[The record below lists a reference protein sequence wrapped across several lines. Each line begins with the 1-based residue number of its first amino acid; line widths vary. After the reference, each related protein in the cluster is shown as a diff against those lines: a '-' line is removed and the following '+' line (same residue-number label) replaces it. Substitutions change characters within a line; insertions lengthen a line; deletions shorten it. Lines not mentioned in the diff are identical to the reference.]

1 MPRFADYMRLVKF
14 QHTIFAMPFA
24 LMAFAYAMWKY
35 ALAEVCPVPLW
46 WCVPLVQV
54 VLCMV
59 FARNTA
65 WDSTAGPTG
74 ASMPR
79 IPARPVGRFPP
90 A

>member
-1 MPRFADYMRLVKF
+1 MRLVKF

-35 ALAEVCPVPLW
+35 ALAEICPVPL
-46 WCVPLVQV
+46 
-54 VLCMV
+54 
-59 FARNTA
+59 
-65 WDSTAGPTG
+65 TG
-74 ASMPR
+74 ASVPR